1 MRVARIQYNDEVW
14 TAAIDA
20 DGESAELLWRDSGEA
35 DSTIR
40 LIEQGVE
47 GLRQSTRKIGF
58 ARGMLLPPIRQPS
71 KDIICVGKNYHAH
84 ADEFTR
90 SGFDASSSD
99 AKDAI
104 PSAPILFSKAAC
116 TMAGPFQDVL
126 PPWEITDKIDYEGE
140 LGLVIGRTGR
150 SVRASDA
157 YDYVWGYTVI
167 NDVTARDLQ
176 LKHKQWLLG
185 KSIDTFCP
193 IGPWIVTADELDPED
208 LLLECWVNEEL
219 RQSASTKD
227 LIFDIP
233 TIIETASA
241 SMTLYPGDIIATGTP
256 AGVGIGFDPPR
267 YLQPGDVVK
276 VSISGIGTI
285 ENTIR

>member
-20 DGESAELLWRDSGEA
+20 DGESAELLLRDTGNV
-35 DSTIR
+35 DSTVR
-40 LIEQGVE
+40 LIEE
-47 GLRQSTRKIGF
+47 GMDGLPRSSTKVNLTPE
-58 ARGMLLPPIRQPS
+58 MLLPPIRQPS
-71 KDIICVGKNYHAH
+71 KDIICVGKNYRAH

-99 AKDAI
+99 TQDSI
-104 PSAPILFSKAAC
+104 PAAPILFSKAAC
-116 TMAGPFQDVL
+116 TMAGPFQDVV
-126 PPWEITDKIDYEGE
+126 PPWQITEKIDYEGE
-140 LGLVIGRTGR
+140 LGVVIGRAGR
-150 SVRASDA
+150 SIPASEA
-157 YDYVWGYTVI
+157 YHHVWGYTVI

-193 IGPWIVTADELDPED
+193 IGPWIVSADELDPED
-208 LLLECWVNEEL
+208 LLLECWVNDEL
-219 RQSASTKD
+219 RQSANTKD

-267 YLQPGDVVK
+267 YLKVGDKVK